1 MSNDE
6 ISASLGD
13 FASVLVREI
22 SQSLLLAAT
31 DAPLVQVHTVR
42 IRFGQAAVEEG
53 DSSLL
58 AERYPFLENGW
69 QVEMEMD
76 GKVQAQL
83 AGQPLLSTD
92 PGRPLL
98 AVFGDMPLI
107 SLKGINTEW
116 AKFFDLLG
124 VTTISALAALSQRSL
139 SLAIER
145 KRSVKLWEYVGKARM
160 LELCIPAL
168 PATPLDGKSIYA
180 LHQMTPAK
188 IIDAMGRRKLSTRE
202 ADMLMALLSILAVAI
217 DGSVLRGVTL
227 GQLLLAPPP
236 GTPRG

>member
-31 DAPLVQVHTVR
+31 DAPSVQVHTVR
-42 IRFGQAAVEEG
+42 IRFGQAPDEEG
-53 DSSLL
+53 GSSLL
-58 AERYPFLENGW
+58 VERYPFLENGW
-69 QVEMEMD
+69 EVEMEMD

-83 AGQPLLSTD
+83 AGQPLLPVE

-98 AVFGDMPLI
+98 SVFGAMPLV
-107 SLKGINTEW
+107 SLKGIDSEW
-116 AKFFDLLG
+116 AKFFDSLG
-124 VTTISALAALSQRSL
+124 VATIAALAGVSQETL
-139 SLAIER
+139 SLAVQR

-168 PATPLDGKSIYA
+168 PATSLDGKSIYA
-180 LHQMTPAK
+180 LQQMAPAEIVAGLGK
-188 IIDAMGRRKLSTRE
+188 KSLSTRE
-202 ADMLMALLSILAVAI
+202 AEMLMELLAILAVAI
-217 DGSVLRGVTL
+217 DSRVLKRVTL
-227 GQLLLAPPP
+227 RQILLVPPAVKP
-236 GTPRG
+236 IG